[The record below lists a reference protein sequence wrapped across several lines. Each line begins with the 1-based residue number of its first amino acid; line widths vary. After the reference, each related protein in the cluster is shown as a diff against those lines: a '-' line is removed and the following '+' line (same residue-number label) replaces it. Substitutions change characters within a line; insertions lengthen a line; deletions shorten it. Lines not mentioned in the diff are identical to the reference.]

1 MKNLIKISILLTG
14 ILLISGIAKAY
25 YSLGNPGGFVNDYTN
40 TLNQEQKTQLEQK
53 LTNFE
58 KETSNEISVV
68 IIESLKEDTIENF
81 AAELFEDWGIGKKDI
96 NNGILLLIAKQERE
110 MKIEIGYGLEGA
122 LTDAQSYWIQ
132 EEILIP
138 AFKSNDFH
146 KGINEAT
153 DKIIAATKGEYV
165 PSLDKPNTSVWEGAL
180 WFIFFGIMWLSA
192 ILARSKSWWLGGV
205 IGGIIGII
213 ITLIKGF
220 FFIGILSI
228 IFLIPAGLLFD
239 YIVSKNY
246 NAGKAKGHIP
256 WWVGGSGRSGG
267 GGGFGGFGGGMSG
280 GAGSSGRW

>member
-256 WWVGGSGRSGG
+256 WWVGGSGRS
-267 GGGFGGFGGGMSG
+267 
-280 GAGSSGRW
+280 